1 MLRSWWLPVLAALL
15 NVCLGAGVAAAQTV
29 VVRKAPPGTP
39 VEVVVNATPVGSAN
53 VDPNGDAKLV
63 FDLAAAAGKPEIDA
77 NVFVDTCDTS
87 RRVVII
93 ERDRLPAPAEAG
105 CVRRQISGV
114 FWVRKVNTIV
124 IDVSGVNPTLLLVVG
139 WYSLD
144 PDKPDRPRTA
154 NLGGLV
160 VFGGG
165 EFGSFSAARDL
176 ACGNVTPCGGHD
188 SGLGYTAGA
197 TYWFGRF
204 IAAEASYMKPGKVT
218 ANGSGEGHSFDSSL
232 DTKMLMIV
240 GKIGVPIGPV
250 KLYGLG
256 GLNYHEALSRT
267 TQTIDGASQTSEH
280 QTQGWGT
287 LFGGGL
293 DAWIASR
300 IGLYFE
306 GGFAEAQGRPIAGG
320 ELEIDD
326 TMKYVVV
333 GVRVRLSR

>member
-1 MLRSWWLPVLAALL
+1 MLRSWRLPVLAALL
-15 NVCLGAGVAAAQTV
+15 NVCLGAGIAAAQTV
-29 VVRKAPPGTP
+29 VVRKAPPGTR
-39 VEVVVNATPVGSAN
+39 VDVVVNAAAVGSAT
-53 VDPNGDAKLV
+53 VDANGDGKVV
-63 FDLAAAAGKPEIDA
+63 FDLAPAAGKPEIDA
-77 NVFVDTCDTS
+77 NVFVDTCESS
-87 RRVVII
+87 RRVIII
-93 ERDRLPAPAEAG
+93 ERDRLPAAPEAE

-124 IDVSGVNPTLLLVVG
+124 IELGGVNPTLLLIDG
-139 WYSLD
+139 SYSLD
-144 PDKPDRPRTA
+144 PDRPDRPRTA
-154 NLGGLV
+154 ALGGLV

-165 EFGSFSAARDL
+165 EFGSFSDARAL

-204 IAAEASYMKPGKVT
+204 VAAEASYLKPGKVT

-232 DTKMLMIV
+232 DVKVLTIA
-240 GKIGVPIGPV
+240 GKVGVPIGPV

-256 GLNYHEALSRT
+256 GLNYHEALSKT
-267 TQTIDGASQTSEH
+267 TQTIDGASQTREF

-293 DAWIASR
+293 DVWIASR

-306 GGFAEAQGRPIAGG
+306 GGFAQVQGKPVAGS

-326 TMKYVVV
+326 TMKYAVV
-333 GVRVRLSR
+333 GIRVRFSR